1 MEEKMATL
9 RLILNDIEDQKIAIK
24 ENGKEAAKT
33 VTDNMNLILDDKLN
47 INVKKIIKSP
57 RTKI

>member
-9 RLILNDIEDQKIAIK
+9 RLILNDIEDRKIAIK

-33 VTDNMNLILDDKLN
+33 VTDKMNLILDDKLN

>member
-1 MEEKMATL
+1 MATL

-33 VTDNMNLILDDKLN
+33 VMDNMNLILDDKLN